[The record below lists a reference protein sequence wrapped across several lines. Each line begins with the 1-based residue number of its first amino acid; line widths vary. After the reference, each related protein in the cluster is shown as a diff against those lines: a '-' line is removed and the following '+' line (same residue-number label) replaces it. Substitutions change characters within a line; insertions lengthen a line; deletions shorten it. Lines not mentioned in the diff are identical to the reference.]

1 MTALPLDR
9 MAIAERIRTFLA
21 DGLVLDPGAELDDET
36 SLLQGRID
44 SVGLMELVTF
54 VEDEFGV
61 ELAYED
67 IDEEHL
73 GSIGRIAALVEERS
87 RIP

>member
-1 MTALPLDR
+1 MTAPLLHRDT
-9 MAIAERIRTFLA
+9 IAERVRAFVA
-21 DGLVLDPGAELDDET
+21 DGFVLDPGAALADDT
-36 SLLQGRID
+36 PLLQGRID

-73 GSIGRIAALVEERS
+73 GTIGRIAALVEERS
-87 RIP
+87 TSP